1 MGLRASLVC
10 DGDAAVAAAR
20 EQDFDL
26 VLIDL
31 HLPLFDGLAAI
42 RIIQSVA
49 DTARSTVPIV
59 APTADACEETQDRCM
74 VAGMNGFLSKPMKPE
89 MLTTTLRRFFGPLA
103 PWPPWPPCTSAD
115 AQQHAAAAGSA
126 GCRLE
131 PRLDQ
136 YGTKR

>member
-42 RIIQSVA
+42 RIIQSGA

-89 MLTTTLRRFFGPLA
+89 MLTTMLRRFFGLLEA
-103 PWPPWPPCTSAD
+103 WPPRTSAD
-115 AQQHAAAAGSA
+115 AQQHAVAAGSA
-126 GCRLE
+126 GCRLV
-131 PRLDQ
+131 PRLER
-136 YGTKR
+136 YGTAR